1 MEELQSARQKV
12 VELLG
17 EVKDVEEAVV
27 RAERLHDG
35 KCYAIAY
42 VDLADN
48 VVGRADELH
57 DFQERILGDDFFGTP
72 GDLRWNKYLYI
83 VAGPKSLS
91 HDGFKRAKAAIESDK
106 EYARKRVVSEEEL
119 EALLSAAQHFTPS
132 TAGKD
137 FNVVGEWEKRL
148 SVADLDELLDRPT
161 RKDVVERIGTRT
173 AKRVPVADKTLT
185 LNPADTLLAQ
195 KWLASISIDRFRPI
209 HDGKSYT
216 FGQVTLIVG
225 PNGTGK
231 TSLLEAVEYFY
242 CGHNRRQG
250 YAVTP
255 KISGSLVGNVVPLS
269 ASSDSGRIRARC
281 FSWYNRDERFAK
293 SILGAFTRYNFL
305 DTDAAFRLSTEL
317 EPSEIP
323 DDLSRLL
330 VGADASTIWDYLGKI
345 SPEVETA
352 HERAIIRAD
361 ESQQK
366 LESARKDLEDL
377 QSRPSN
383 GKALTEA
390 FRATLDGLRWRA
402 LRATTPLATEEE
414 SKGLQEALGHLQ
426 AVLAVGP
433 AGVSLD
439 AISARGR
446 ELDLALAKARP
457 LETERTRYAE
467 EMKRLAEQA
476 IASERAF
483 QILDRW
489 LTYAISGFA
498 VAHVRVTNAKAAAD
512 TALRRLGI
520 YANGDVP
527 EVPEEYAASSL
538 KSALRAA
545 NLDVQDAASQVTNLE
560 QLSANFG
567 KAASAR
573 AQAARQLRAATQ
585 ASFDAGHP
593 KDDCPVCRAK
603 YSPQELATL
612 VDQITDTLEQS
623 NELKEVIT
631 LLAEA
636 QRILKHRQGRFNVLQ
651 FYQRITETIGL
662 APDAVCATIPT
673 RLLELKV
680 ELAAAN
686 SELSAA
692 NKDWEQLA
700 NSGLTLNE
708 HDRLRNAISTIL
720 LPPESELDAAAIGE
734 ARDKLLEAGTATRN
748 LETQNL
754 ELINGLSRQLAEISI
769 TATMEGWKTRAQED
783 GGMQSLVIMQG
794 EIASIQSRTGALQGL
809 IDIDGGIP
817 LAELSM
823 GLIGAAR
830 IHSEAMQAVKIESTA
845 SGSIST
851 LVERVKQLDGQ
862 LKRASE
868 QAKNYQAAK
877 DTLELL
883 RTECS
888 LERATQESL
897 DAISSQINEIF
908 SRIHAPNEYEY
919 VWRGEVLL
927 QTSASNEKR
936 TLEQVSTGQRAAFAL
951 SVFLAMNR
959 SATMAPPVI
968 LIDDPIAHIDDL
980 NALSFLDYLRDLAV
994 NSNRQ
999 IFFAT
1004 ADTRIAS
1011 LFARK
1016 FGFLGESFRTIQ
1028 LVRESASGSV
1038 VN

>member
-1 MEELQSARQKV
+1 MEELQLARQKV

-27 RAERLHDG
+27 RAERLHEG

-48 VVGRADELH
+48 VVGRAGELH
-57 DFQERILGDDFFGTP
+57 DFQERILGDDFFGAP

-83 VAGPKSLS
+83 VAGPKSLN
-91 HDGFKRAKAAIESDK
+91 HDGFEKAKASIESDK

-119 EALLSAAQHFTPS
+119 AALLGSAQHFTPS

-148 SVADLDELLDRPT
+148 AAADLDELLDRPT
-161 RKDVVERIGTRT
+161 RKDVVERIGTRS

-185 LNPADTLLAQ
+185 LNPADTPLAR
-195 KWLASISIDRFRPI
+195 KWLESISIDRFRPI

-225 PNGTGK
+225 ANGTGK

-250 YAVTP
+250 NAVTP
-255 KISGSLVGNVVPLS
+255 KISGSLAGNIVPLS
-269 ASSDSGRIRARC
+269 ASVESGRIRARC

-330 VGADASTIWDYLGKI
+330 VGADASTIWDYLSKI
-345 SPEVETA
+345 LPEVETA
-352 HERAIIRAD
+352 HERAIMRVD
-361 ESQQK
+361 ESRQK
-366 LESARKDLEDL
+366 LDIAQKELTDL
-377 QSRPSN
+377 QGRPSN

-390 FRATLDGLRWRA
+390 FRTALDGLRWKA
-402 LRATTPLATEEE
+402 PRATTPLATAEEAE
-414 SKGLQEALGHLQ
+414 GLQEALGHLQ
-426 AVLAVGP
+426 AVLGAGSAV
-433 AGVSLD
+433 VSLD

-446 ELDLALAKARP
+446 ELDLALTKARP
-457 LETERTRYAE
+457 LEAERARYAQ

-476 IASERAF
+476 IASERAS
-483 QILDRW
+483 QTLDRW
-489 LTYAISGFA
+489 LTYVNSGFS
-498 VAHVRVTNAKAAAD
+498 VAHARVTKVKTAAD
-512 TALRRLGI
+512 TALGRLGM
-520 YANGDVP
+520 YANSDIP
-527 EVPEEYAASSL
+527 EVPEEYAAVSL
-538 KSALRAA
+538 ESAVRGAK
-545 NLDVQDAASQVTNLE
+545 LDVQSAITQVTNLE
-560 QLSANFG
+560 RLCANFEKG
-567 KAASAR
+567 ASAR
-573 AQAARQLRAATQ
+573 AQAAHQLRAAAQ

-593 KDDCPVCRAK
+593 KDDCPICRAK
-603 YSPQELATL
+603 YSPQELSAL

-623 NELKEVIT
+623 SELTGVIAQ
-631 LLAEA
+631 LAEA
-636 QRILKHRQGRFNVLQ
+636 RKNLEYLQGWVRSLQFLQRIAEAIN
-651 FYQRITETIGL
+651 L
-662 APDAVCATIPT
+662 APDATCAAIPA
-673 RLLELKV
+673 RLVELKAELAKADS

-686 SELSAA
+686 Q
-692 NKDWEQLA
+692 DWEQLA
-700 NSGLTLNE
+700 NSGLTTNE
-708 HDRLRNAISTIL
+708 HDLLRSAISPIL
-720 LPPESELDAAAIGE
+720 LSPELELNVAAITE
-734 ARDKLLEAGTATRN
+734 ARVKHLDDATATRKF
-748 LETQNL
+748 EAQNL
-754 ELINGLSRQLAEISI
+754 ELFNSLSKQLAEIS
-769 TATMEGWKTRAQED
+769 TAATVEGWTTRAQENA
-783 GGMQSLVIMQG
+783 GMQSLVIMRG
-794 EIASIQSRTGALQGL
+794 EIESVQNRTGALQGL
-809 IDIDGGIP
+809 MEIDDGMP
-817 LAELSM
+817 LAELNM
-823 GLIGAAR
+823 GIVGAAR
-830 IHSEAMQAVKIESTA
+830 IHSEAMQAVKIESMA

-851 LVERVKQLDGQ
+851 LVELVEQLNGQ
-862 LKRASE
+862 LTRASE

-877 DTLELL
+877 ETLELL

-897 DAISSQINEIF
+897 SGISSQINEIF

-919 VWRGEVLL
+919 VGRGEVLV
-927 QTSASNEKR
+927 QTSASHEKR

-959 SATMAPPVI
+959 SATTAPPVI

-1016 FGFLGESFRTIQ
+1016 FGFLGESFQTIQ
-1028 LVRESASGSV
+1028 LVRESAAGPI

>member
-1 MEELQSARQKV
+1 MEELQLARQKV

-17 EVKDVEEAVV
+17 EVEDVEEAVV

-42 VDLADN
+42 VDLADD
-48 VVGRADELH
+48 VVGRAGELH
-57 DFQERILGDDFFGTP
+57 DFQERILGDDFFSAS

-91 HDGFKRAKAAIESDK
+91 HDGFENAKAVIESDK

-119 EALLSAAQHFTPS
+119 AALLGAAQHFTPS
-132 TAGKD
+132 TSGKD
-137 FNVVGEWEKRL
+137 FNIVGEWEKRL
-148 SVADLDELLDRPT
+148 AAADLDELLDRPT
-161 RKDVVERIGTRT
+161 RKDVVERIGTRS
-173 AKRVPVADKTLT
+173 AKRIPVADKTLT
-185 LNPADTLLAQ
+185 LNPADTPLAR
-195 KWLASISIDRFRPI
+195 KWLESISIDRFRPI

-216 FGQVTLIVG
+216 FGQVTLIAG

-250 YAVTP
+250 NATTP
-255 KISGSLVGNVVPLS
+255 KISGSLVGNIVPLS
-269 ASSDSGRIRARC
+269 ASAESGRIRARC
-281 FSWYNRDERFAK
+281 FNWYNRDERFAK

-330 VGADASTIWDYLGKI
+330 VGADASTIWDYLAKI

-352 HERAIIRAD
+352 HERAIMRVD
-361 ESQQK
+361 ESRQK
-366 LESARKDLEDL
+366 LEIAQKELKDL
-377 QSRPSN
+377 QGRPSN

-390 FRATLDGLRWRA
+390 FRTTLDGLRWKAPRS
-402 LRATTPLATEEE
+402 TTPLVTAEEA
-414 SKGLQEALGHLQ
+414 KGLREAISHLQ
-426 AVLAVGP
+426 VVLG
-433 AGVSLD
+433 AGSAEVSLD
-439 AISARGR
+439 AVSARGR
-446 ELDLALAKARP
+446 EVGLALAKARP
-457 LETERTRYAE
+457 LESERAKYAHE
-467 EMKRLAEQA
+467 IKRLAEQA
-476 IASERAF
+476 IASERVS
-483 QILDRW
+483 QTLDRW
-489 LTYAISGFA
+489 FTYVNSGFS
-498 VAHVRVTNAKAAAD
+498 VAQARLKKAKTAAD
-512 TALRRLGI
+512 TALGRLGM
-520 YANGDVP
+520 YANSDIP
-527 EVPEEYAASSL
+527 EVPAECAAVSL
-538 KSALRAA
+538 ESVIRGAK
-545 NLDVQDAASQVTNLE
+545 LDVQNATTQVTIFEKLC
-560 QLSANFG
+560 ANFE

-573 AQAARQLRAATQ
+573 VHAARQLRAAAQ

-593 KDDCPVCRAK
+593 KDDCPICRAK
-603 YSPQELATL
+603 YSPHELSVL
-612 VDQITDTLEQS
+612 VDRITDTLEQS
-623 NELKEVIT
+623 SEFTGVIAQ
-631 LLAEA
+631 LAEA
-636 QRILKHRQGRFNVLQ
+636 RKNLEYLQDRVRFFQFLQRIAEAVN
-651 FYQRITETIGL
+651 L
-662 APDAVCATIPT
+662 APDVVCAVIPT
-673 RLLELKV
+673 RLVELKA
-680 ELAAAN
+680 ELAKAD
-686 SELSAA
+686 SELAEA
-692 NKDWEQLA
+692 NQDWEQLA
-700 NSGLTLNE
+700 NSGLTTKE
-708 HDRLRNAISTIL
+708 YDFLRSAIPAIPLS
-720 LPPESELDAAAIGE
+720 PELENDAAAISE
-734 ARDKLLEAGTATRN
+734 ARVKLINDAAATRE
-748 LETQNL
+748 LETENL
-754 ELINGLSRQLAEISI
+754 KLFNSLSRQLAEIS
-769 TATMEGWKTRAQED
+769 TAATVEGWKTRAQEST
-783 GGMQSLVIMQG
+783 GMESLVIMQG
-794 EIASIQSRTGALQGL
+794 EIESVQNRIDALQDL
-809 IDIDGGIP
+809 VEIDSGMP
-817 LAELSM
+817 LAELNM
-823 GLIGAAR
+823 GMVGAVR
-830 IHSEAMQAVKIESTA
+830 IHSEAIEAVKIESMA

-851 LVERVKQLDGQ
+851 LVERVKQLNEQ

-877 DTLELL
+877 GTLELL
-883 RTECS
+883 LTECS

-897 DAISSQINEIF
+897 NAIGSQINEIF

-919 VWRGEVLL
+919 VGRGEVLL
-927 QTSASNEKR
+927 QTSASREKR

-959 SATMAPPVI
+959 SATSAPPVI

-1028 LVRESASGSV
+1028 LVRDSAAGPV